1 MNKIEPAREDNRIY
15 VDSRAEIPGVVIEN
29 GSAVFT
35 EDVVREIT
43 HPHHKLIL
51 LFSLPNELKMTVRR
65 PELRTVYGGTLSFRP
80 ANVEY
85 RVVFGPGRYK
95 GIGLTFDP
103 AHFPQITEAV
113 KGCDIKALSNI
124 IGSPMSVLLSGIAQ
138 AVVVDLI
145 RFLNESEQ
153 KDDVRGALSQKE
165 LRRVMEHIEKSGD
178 AVPTVEDLSRLLS
191 ISTRHFTRM
200 FKASTGQTY
209 HAYISQ
215 ARVRK
220 AIGLLTTTDLAAKD
234 IAEKLGYTPMGF
246 SAIFRKATGETPTE
260 FRRRFA
266 ANNGDAVEPA
276 HLAAKRH

>member
-1 MNKIEPAREDNRIY
+1 MNKTEPARENNRIY

-29 GSAVFT
+29 GSAMFT

-103 AHFPQITEAV
+103 AHFPEITAAL
-113 KGCDIKALSNI
+113 KGCDIRALSNI
-124 IGSPMSVLLSGIAQ
+124 IGSPMSVLLQRMAAEVADPGMSSDVLLSGIAQ

-145 RFLNESEQ
+145 RFLYESEQ

-165 LRRVMEHIEKSGD
+165 LRRVKEHIEKSGD

-234 IAEKLGYTPMGF
+234 IAEKLG
-246 SAIFRKATGETPTE
+246 
-260 FRRRFA
+260 
-266 ANNGDAVEPA
+266 
-276 HLAAKRH
+276 